1 MSYPQLTGEPNFV
14 LIGVSSVFGL
24 LVIILVYYIFI
35 SKHSN
40 ARNKNSG
47 GYDSNSY
54 GAGPNIGL
62 GVGLGPGV
70 GVGVGLGMGYGP
82 SGYAPSP
89 TGYGPSS
96 TNQTIPNSVSSLPVP
111 INTGGVYVPTPTGT
125 PAATLSNPNIKQV
138 FNIKQN
144 VYSLDDAPG
153 VCGAL
158 GADVAS
164 INQLIDAHKQGAD
177 WCNVGW
183 TKDGLAAYPI
193 QYSTWK
199 TLQDNDPSTRNICG
213 SPGINLARNDPN
225 LLYGVNC
232 YGVKPEPKGNEKVKN
247 VMISDKQS
255 ALNASIANFQ
265 KNINA
270 IGVLPFNDNSW
281 TD

>member
-1 MSYPQLTGEPNFV
+1 MPYPQLTGEPNFV
-14 LIGVSSVFGL
+14 LIGVSAVFGL
-24 LVIILVYYIFI
+24 LVIIMVYYIFI
-35 SKHSN
+35 
-40 ARNKNSG
+40 NKNSNSKNK
-47 GYDSNSY
+47 YSQNSSELSNNPSITSQLSA
-54 GAGPNIGL
+54 GAGSVAG
-62 GVGLGPGV
+62 
-70 GVGVGLGMGYGP
+70 
-82 SGYAPSP
+82 SGTASAPA
-89 TGYGPSS
+89 
-96 TNQTIPNSVSSLPVP
+96 PVP
-111 INTGGVYVPTPTGT
+111 INTGGFYSPKATG
-125 PAATLSNPNIKQV
+125 ATSATVSNPNIKQV
-138 FNIKQN
+138 FNIKEN
-144 VYSLDDAPG
+144 IYTLDDSYG

-232 YGVKPEPKGNEKVKN
+232 FGVKPEPKGNEKIKQSI
-247 VMISDKQS
+247 ISDKQL
-255 ALNASIANFQ
+255 AINAKIAQFQ

-270 IGVLPFNDNSW
+270 IGVVPFNASNWSE
-281 TD
+281 

>member
-1 MSYPQLTGEPNFV
+1 MAYPQLIGEPNFV
-14 LIGVSSVFGL
+14 LIGISSVFGL

-35 SKHSN
+35 SKN
-40 ARNKNSG
+40 TNNINLNNRNKNSQLSINASVLG
-47 GYDSNSY
+47 LGLGINAGIGSGYDSGSGAGSSFTTMPNSY
-54 GAGPNIGL
+54 SNNIPVNT
-62 GVGLGPGV
+62 VGTYVP
-70 GVGVGLGMGYGP
+70 
-82 SGYAPSP
+82 
-89 TGYGPSS
+89 
-96 TNQTIPNSVSSLPVP
+96 PVP
-111 INTGGVYVPTPTGT
+111 TNSPI
-125 PAATLSNPNIKQV
+125 ATVSNPNIKQV

-144 VYSLDDAPG
+144 VYTLGDSPG

-158 GADVAS
+158 GAEVAS
-164 INQLIDAHKQGAD
+164 VNQLIDAHKQGAD

-199 TLQDNDPSTRNICG
+199 TLQDNEPSKRNICG
-213 SPGINLARNDPN
+213 APGINLARNDPN

-232 YGVKPEPKGNEKVKN
+232 FGIKPEPKGNEIVKQTI
-247 VMISDKQS
+247 ISDKQS

-281 TD
+281 TE